1 MSTRFS
7 GYWSSV
13 FSNGC
18 KQLRRQVQ
26 PSSDEWLQILG
37 VHFFWSVL
45 AHFPPRFFCWR
56 EFQLRQLRKP
66 SAVGARQQRGG
77 VADEQLC
84 WSHMAVFAWWGFI
97 ASKMPQNVSQLTFS
111 VNVFVVVY
119 VCSSLPAASRKT
131 TSFLYSIPWGIEVTQ
146 RVTKAVLV
154 SDGEL
159 WSHIQ
164 AYKNTS
170 FTFH

>member
-1 MSTRFS
+1 MLVTH
-7 GYWSSV
+7 
-13 FSNGC
+13 GC
-18 KQLRRQVQ
+18 VCL
-26 PSSDEWLQILG
+26 
-37 VHFFWSVL
+37 
-45 AHFPPRFFCWR
+45 
-56 EFQLRQLRKP
+56 
-66 SAVGARQQRGG
+66 
-77 VADEQLC
+77 
-84 WSHMAVFAWWGFI
+84 MGFYCLEN
-97 ASKMPQNVSQLTFS
+97 AMERVTANLS
-111 VNVFVVVY
+111 VNVFVFVYVY
-119 VCSSLPAASRKT
+119 VCSSLLAASRKT